1 MMLNQVIRETESEKE
16 RKTKKES
23 EKAKKTSCGSAGVQR
38 VERESEFN

>member
-23 EKAKKTSCGSAGVQR
+23 EKAKKTSCGSAGR
-38 VERESEFN
+38 TAGRKRIGI